1 MEISLIQTDVFYKD
15 KAKNIEWVAEAL
27 ASCERVGDIVV
38 LPELFSTG
46 YIFESPLDIQ
56 ALCESYDTSPTISA
70 LSRLAAKYGTTIVAG
85 VAEEHKGQFFNSV
98 AVIDGKGLIGKYRKV
113 TQTNIDKQYF
123 SRGDTLFT
131 FEHQGVT
138 FGIAVCFDLWF
149 PELIREY
156 SKLGVEVLLHP
167 ANFGGEQSLHI
178 SKARAIESS
187 LYIVTCNRIGC
198 DVTTDI
204 VGEYC
209 GKSQICAP
217 SGELL
222 VQFGS
227 EAEIKTVKIAVDPS
241 ARKKVIGVDLIAEM
255 SAVSH
260 QLALS
265 K

>member
-15 KAKNIEWVAEAL
+15 KIKNLELVAEVL
-27 ASCERVGDIVV
+27 ANSERVGDIVV

-56 ALCESYDTSPTISA
+56 ALCEDYDTGPTISA

-85 VAEEHKGQFFNSV
+85 VAEVDKGQFFNSV
-98 AVIDGKGLIGKYRKV
+98 AVIGGKGLIGKYRKI
-113 TQTNIDKQYF
+113 TQTNIDKLYF

-131 FEHQGVT
+131 FEYQGVT

-178 SKARAIESS
+178 SKARAIENSV
-187 LYIVTCNRIGC
+187 YVVTCNRIGC
-198 DVTTDI
+198 DVTADI

-222 VQFGS
+222 VQFGG
-227 EAEIKTVKIAVDPS
+227 EAGVKTVNIAVEPS

-255 SAVSH
+255 NAVNY
-260 QLALS
+260 QLALT